1 MKFVV
6 NGEDFMVNG
15 MNWDYF
21 LIGIIVIYSLW
32 KQLDDVIRVVLD
44 EEMFFLKNMGVNV
57 ICVYMGIQL

>member
-1 MKFVV
+1 MLVVNIVDGMKFVV

-32 KQLDDVIRVVLD
+32 K
-44 EEMFFLKNMGVNV
+44 
-57 ICVYMGIQL
+57 